1 MTAFMIAGGVTI
13 VAQDDTATISLNE
26 ATNTVTGNRNI
37 SVLKID
43 NPSLTTN
50 LALTFSLTDDP
61 VAYDLNNAVI
71 VPALGTVFVQVA
83 DANNTGPVY
92 VQNTAGGID
101 GAYVQPV
108 VLIG

>member
-13 VAQDDTATISLNE
+13 VAQDDTATISLNT